1 MKGLALH
8 LRKRFFV
15 QMATSAEEVLPLLA
29 QTPPAAVVI
38 ADMRM
43 PGMNGA
49 QLLAHSRKLYPQ
61 TTRMLLTSYADLDA
75 AVSAINEG
83 QVFRVIVKPCPPP
96 ELLKNVEAAVTLHD
110 TLCGERT
117 LLEQTIVGSIEA
129 LCEVLA
135 LTNPLAFGRTLRIKH
150 LVSRMA
156 DGLGLAERWQ
166 VDVASMLSQLGSVT
180 LPTETAE
187 KLYYGVALTSAE
199 EELLARS
206 PEVTRHLIGH
216 IPRLEPVHEI
226 LDTYRQPYRSAEGL
240 TAAQATVRIGG
251 QLLKAAVDFDAAE
264 TRGLSRAA
272 TLKELARQPEAYAPD
287 ALRLLGEI
295 VASAPAADLVREV
308 ALSELQPGM
317 ELATDVKFATG
328 ALFVARGYQVTQSFL
343 ERVRNLRHG
352 SIKEP
357 LSVVIRAAS
366 DGQG

>member
-1 MKGLALH
+1 
-8 LRKRFFV
+8 
-15 QMATSAEEVLPLLA
+15 
-29 QTPPAAVVI
+29 
-38 ADMRM
+38 
-43 PGMNGA
+43 
-49 QLLAHSRKLYPQ
+49 
-61 TTRMLLTSYADLDA
+61 
-75 AVSAINEG
+75 
-83 QVFRVIVKPCPPP
+83 
-96 ELLKNVEAAVTLHD
+96 
-110 TLCGERT
+110 
-117 LLEQTIVGSIEA
+117 
-129 LCEVLA
+129 
-135 LTNPLAFGRTLRIKH
+135 
-150 LVSRMA
+150 
-156 DGLGLAERWQ
+156 
-166 VDVASMLSQLGSVT
+166 
-180 LPTETAE
+180 E

-264 TRGLSRAA
+264 TRGLRRAA